1 MEMKV
6 TEQEKLDF
14 IENLKECYEEF
25 SKRDRK
31 LEDEFNALMN
41 RLENIAE
48 EAREMRYD
56 FDREFE
62 ELVNEFDSWKEQRE
76 FLRMNGAENL
86 DDVFFLS
93 LMPLYDSI

>member
-1 MEMKV
+1 M

-86 DDVFFLS
+86 EDVFFGSWL
-93 LMPLYDSI
+93 PLEYS